1 MADEGGEKKEAE
13 TKRTVHTYPLIRVS
27 LACLQNLMMVL
38 DHMFHSLCLFRGWSL
53 FTAGG
58 GGSGKGGGT

>member
-38 DHMFHSLCLFRGWSL
+38 DHRFHSLRLFSCFL
-53 FTAGG
+53 ALQA
-58 GGSGKGGGT
+58 SGENRLNKRKE